1 MSQIK
6 VGDSFG
12 EDWLLLGEL
21 ASFSHDSFTDVLT
34 RARYEKVPLPCAL
47 PVCTRAS
54 CVNMCV
60 YIYLYMYIY
69 IHLSKFECFY
79 ACMYVIEMYVCYAHA
94 CMYVMEICACI
105 AANVGI
111 ILQHVLTSIP

>member
-21 ASFSHDSFTDVLT
+21 ASFSHDSSTDVLT
-34 RARYEKVPLPCAL
+34 RLRYEKVPLPRAL
-47 PVCTRAS
+47 AVCMRAW
-54 CVNMCV
+54 CLKICI
-60 YIYLYMYIY
+60 YIYLYIYIY

-79 ACMYVIEMYVCYAHA
+79 ACMYIL
-94 CMYVMEICACI
+94 EICACI
-105 AANVGI
+105 PQMCACIPANVGI